1 MARPNVPSAQCQARD
16 LRGWA
21 IQALALAAA
30 LAAVFAISGR
40 AAAQVPQ
47 QHCAPRSEIIKH
59 LAGTYRETT
68 IALGVAENG
77 AGVVEV
83 LTSAEGSTWTL
94 LYSLPNGVSCLVA
107 TGQDWQS
114 APARLGPAA

>member
-1 MARPNVPSAQCQARD
+1 MVRRNASSAQCQVRD

-21 IQALALAAA
+21 LQALALAAA
-30 LAAVFAISGR
+30 LAALFAVSGR

-47 QHCAPRSEIIKH
+47 QNCAPRSEIIKH

-68 IALGVAENG
+68 TALGVAENG
-77 AGVVEV
+77 AGVLEV

-94 LYSLPNGVSCLVA
+94 LYSLPSGVSCLVA
-107 TGQDWQS
+107 TGQDWQT
-114 APARLGPAA
+114 APVALGPEA